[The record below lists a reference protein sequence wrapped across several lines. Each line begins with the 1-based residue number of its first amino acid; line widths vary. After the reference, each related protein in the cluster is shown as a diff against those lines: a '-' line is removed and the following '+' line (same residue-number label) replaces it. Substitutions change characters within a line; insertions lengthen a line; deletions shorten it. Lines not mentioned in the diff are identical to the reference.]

1 MLKKEMKKILQDAQ
15 KTGWVMEPEAK
26 RFLNLAG
33 LPVPNYR
40 LVNSVDSAVEAA
52 RSIGYPIVA
61 KVVSPQ
67 VVHKSEL
74 GGVVVGI
81 DNDEKLVDV
90 FERFRA
96 IDEFT
101 GMLVEEILAGVELI
115 IGAKIDLQFGPIVVL
130 GTGGTA
136 VEIYQDTSIRM
147 APLIPE
153 DVLSMIKNIKAHRI
167 LEGYRGSQPVNLNK
181 LTEIL
186 VTFSELLMQLEDVV
200 ESIDLNPVMCSSHRC
215 IVADARIILAADK
228 PERPV

>member
-1 MLKKEMKKILQDAQ
+1 MLNKEMKKILENAR

-40 LVNSVDSAVEAA
+40 LVNSLDTAVEAA
-52 RSIGYPIVA
+52 RSIEYPVVA

-81 DNDEKLVDV
+81 DSDAKLADV
-90 FERFRA
+90 FERFSA
-96 IDEFT
+96 INEFA
-101 GMLVEEILAGVELI
+101 GMIVEETLAGLELL

-130 GTGGTA
+130 GIGGTE

-147 APLIPE
+147 APLTPM
-153 DVLSMIKNIKAHRI
+153 DVPSMIKNLRAHRI
-167 LEGYRGSQPVNLNK
+167 LEGYRGSEPVNMNK

-200 ESIDLNPVMCSSHRC
+200 ESIDLNPVMCSSDKC
-215 IVADARIILAADK
+215 IIADARMMLAADK
-228 PERPV
+228 S

>member
-1 MLKKEMKKILQDAQ
+1 MLDKEMKKILRDAQ

-33 LPVPNYR
+33 LPVPNFR
-40 LVNSVDSAVEAA
+40 LVGSLDTAVEAV

-61 KVVSPQ
+61 KVVSPR

-81 DNDEKLVDV
+81 DSDAKLADV
-90 FERFRA
+90 FERFSA
-96 IDEFT
+96 IEEFA
-101 GMLVEEILAGVELI
+101 GMIVEEMLAGVELL

-130 GTGGTA
+130 GIGGIE
-136 VEIYQDTSIRM
+136 VEIYKDTSIRM
-147 APLIPE
+147 APLTPP
-153 DVLSMIKNIKAHRI
+153 DVLSMIKNLKAHQI
-167 LEGYRGSQPVNLNK
+167 LEGYRGSEPVNMKK

-200 ESIDLNPVMCSSHRC
+200 ESIDLNPVMCSSRKC
-215 IVADARIILAADK
+215 IVADARIMLAIDK
-228 PERPV
+228 S